1 VCLEGTSRYCRC
13 ALPQVGR
20 GSLTSPPIQPTH
32 WNLRERV
39 RVLVKG
45 RVYVRVGEEEDE
57 GEGKGRGLREN

>member
-1 VCLEGTSRYCRC
+1 MMEPAPFETFAAWEEKGFKER
-13 ALPQVGR
+13 AQR
-20 GSLTSPPIQPTH
+20 GFGLGG
-32 WNLRERV
+32 LRERV